1 MPFFEK
7 IIQKS
12 ATRRRKL
19 YNGRIE
25 CMYYQYLGPRPP
37 RNGESNGA
45 KPNDAVTDV
54 QVDVAVDTDVAN
66 TANQKIAES
75 TTPKSNAVFGGLG
88 DKDQSQADLFATRL
102 QKRARHLRK
111 WPKKGIACYR
121 LYERDIPELPFV
133 VDRYEDCFHITE
145 YDRPHDRHLDHHA
158 SWLELM
164 KKTVAKTFDVPIQKV
179 FMKMRGR
186 QAGKSQHEKIK
197 SEKRRIT
204 INEGDLKFLVNL
216 SDYVD
221 TGLFLDHR
229 ITRQM
234 VRDEATGKRFL
245 NLFAYTGSFSVF
257 AAAGGAASTC
267 TVDWSNT
274 YLDWARDNMRLNGF
288 DDPKHIFVN
297 RDAATFAADLSENEF
312 DLVVVDPPTFSNS
325 KRTEEIWDVQRDHAK
340 ILNQVRDSLSAKGLI
355 YFSTNFRKFK
365 LAEEELSGFKIIE
378 ISKQTVPEDFRN
390 RKIHRC
396 WKLFKK

>member
-37 RNGESNGA
+37 RKNDEVQNSEVSEDVPVVDPAVEVA
-45 KPNDAVTDV
+45 KTEAMPEKTTA
-54 QVDVAVDTDVAN
+54 AVDT
-66 TANQKIAES
+66 
-75 TTPKSNAVFGGLG
+75 AVFGGLG
-88 DKDQSQADLFATRL
+88 EKDKEQAELFATRL

-111 WPKKGIACYR
+111 WPKKGVTCFR

-145 YDRPHDRHLDHHA
+145 YDRPHERHLDHHA

-164 KKTVAKTFDVPIQKV
+164 KKTVAKTFDAPIQKV
-179 FMKMRGR
+179 FLKARGR
-186 QAGKSQHEKIK
+186 QAGKTQHEKV
-197 SEKRRIT
+197 SSAKRRIT
-204 INEGDLKFLVNL
+204 VSEKDLEFLVNL

-234 VRDEATGKRFL
+234 VRDEVEGKRFL
-245 NLFAYTGSFSVF
+245 NLFAYTGSFSVY

-288 DDPKHIFVN
+288 DDSKHIFVN
-297 RDAATFAADLSENEF
+297 RDAATFADDLSENEF

-340 ILNQVRDSLSAKGLI
+340 ILNQVRESLSPNGLI

-365 LAEEELSGFKIIE
+365 LAEEQLSGFKIIE

-390 RKIHRC
+390 RRIHRC
-396 WKLFKK
+396 WKLFKE